1 MTAAAVRQSPVARR
15 RHALPLSLA
24 VLALFAACY
33 AGGPFVTLWRIN
45 RAVSNGDLDTLRGAI
60 DWNAVRQ
67 GLKDDTAEGLLG
79 MPRHALEVSNTLPPF
94 GASFASGIAAAAV
107 DRDVTPQGLVHA
119 ARLLD
124 AQPGLGGAA
133 PFPAIV
139 GARFASP
146 ARFDVSL
153 LVPGQD
159 ADEEPLHLRLAF
171 HTGVWRLMR
180 VWIPQDLMDRAAGRG

>member
-1 MTAAAVRQSPVARR
+1 MTAAVIRQSRVAQRSR
-15 RHALPLSLA
+15 ALPLALA
-24 VLALFAACY
+24 ALALFAACY

-45 RAVSNGDLDTLRGAI
+45 RAVGNGDLDTLRGAI

-94 GASFASGIAAAAV
+94 GASFVSGIAAAAV

-124 AQPGLGGAA
+124 AQPGPGVAA

-153 LVPGQD
+153 RVPGQD
-159 ADEEPLHLRLAF
+159 ANEEPLHLRLTFQA
-171 HTGVWRLMR
+171 GGWRLMR
-180 VWIPQDLMDRAAGRG
+180 VWIPQDLMDRAADHG